1 MIPICYCSNSK
12 IFHGIVLSTLS
23 ILKNTKES
31 ITVYLLTMDLK
42 TLNEKFK
49 PISEAQANAL
59 DEIVKGYNPENKV
72 VLIDATKEFLA
83 EFSECKNLKTGYTP
97 YAFTRVLSDLLNLP
111 SKIIYLDVDTMC
123 CSDLSQLYEV
133 NIDGWELAMVK
144 DIMGKFWVRRD
155 YCNSGVLLLNL
166 DEIKRTGLF
175 VKVRERVNNRKMIMP
190 DQSAINFLASKKM
203 ILPYKFNEQRT
214 IKPDT
219 VVKHFC
225 QGMKWYGPFFKVYNY
240 KQWER
245 EKIHKKLKIF
255 DFDDIFVIYDELD
268 KKYKFELVGDNG

>member
-12 IFHGIVLSTLS
+12 IFHGIVLSALS

-31 ITVYLLTMDLK
+31 VTIYLLTMDLSG
-42 TLNEKFK
+42 LNKKFK
-49 PISEAQANAL
+49 PISVAQANAL
-59 DEIVKGYNPENKV
+59 DKISKEYNPQNKV
-72 VLIDATKEFLA
+72 VLLDVTKGFAA
-83 EFSECKNLKTGYTP
+83 EFAECKNLKTGYTP
-97 YAFTRVLSDLLNLP
+97 YALTRVLCDLLNLP

-123 CSDLSQLYEV
+123 CSDISELYEV
-133 NIDGWELAMVK
+133 DINGWELAMVK
-144 DIMGKFWVRRD
+144 DFMGKFWVRRD

-166 DEIKRTGLF
+166 EEIKRTGLF
-175 VKVRERVNNRKMIMP
+175 VKVRERVNTRKMIMP
-190 DQSAINFLASKKM
+190 DQSAINFLASKKL
-203 ILPYKFNEQRT
+203 ILPCKFNEQRT

-219 VVKHFC
+219 VIKHFC

-255 DFDDIFVIYDELD
+255 DFDDIFEIFDELD
-268 KKYKFELVGDNG
+268 RKYNFKSVENNA

>member
-23 ILKNTKES
+23 ILKHTKES

-42 TLNEKFK
+42 NIDERFK
-49 PISEAQANAL
+49 PISSAQANAL
-59 DEIVKGYNPENKV
+59 DEIVKEYSPENKV
-72 VLIDATKEFLA
+72 VLVDATKEFLK
-83 EFSECKNLKTGYTP
+83 EFSNSKNLKTGYTP
-97 YAFTRVLSDLLNLP
+97 YALTRVLSDLLDLP

-123 CSDLSQLYEV
+123 CSDLSQLYKV
-133 NIDGWELAMVK
+133 NLEGWELAMVK

-166 DEIKRTGLF
+166 DEIKKTGLF
-175 VKVRERVNNRKMIMP
+175 IKVRERVNNRKMVMP

-203 ILPYKFNEQRT
+203 ILPYKFNEQRA

-245 EKIHKKLKIF
+245 EKLHEKLKIF
-255 DFDDIFVIYDELD
+255 NFDDIFALYDELD

>member
-1 MIPICYCSNSK
+1 MIPICFCSNSK
-12 IFHGIVLSTLS
+12 IFHGIVLSALS
-23 ILKNTKES
+23 ILKNTKECVT
-31 ITVYLLTMDLK
+31 IYLLTMDLSW
-42 TLNEKFK
+42 LNETFK
-49 PISEAQANAL
+49 PISATQANAL
-59 DEIVKGYNPENKV
+59 DEIVKEYNSANKV
-72 VLIDATKEFLA
+72 VLLDVTKEFLA
-83 EFSECKNLKTGYTP
+83 EFSKCKNLKTGYTP
-97 YAFTRVLSDLLNLP
+97 YALTRVLCDLLDLP

-123 CSDLSQLYEV
+123 CSDISQLYEE
-133 NIDGWELAMVK
+133 NIEGFELAMVK
-144 DIMGKFWVRRD
+144 DFMGKFWVHRD

-166 DEIKRTGLF
+166 DEIKKTGLL

-190 DQSAINFLASKKM
+190 DQSAINFLAKKKK

-219 VVKHFC
+219 VIKHFC

-255 DFDDIFVIYDELD
+255 DFDDIFEIFDELD
-268 KKYKFELVGDNG
+268 RKYNFKLVGANG

>member
-23 ILKNTKES
+23 ILKHTKES
-31 ITVYLLTMDLK
+31 ITVYLLTMDM
-42 TLNEKFK
+42 TNLNEKFK
-49 PISEAQANAL
+49 PISTAQANAL
-59 DEIVKGYNPENKV
+59 DEIVKEYNPENKV
-72 VLIDATKEFLA
+72 VLLDVTKEFLA
-83 EFSECKNLKTGYTP
+83 EFSKCKNLKTGYTP
-97 YAFTRVLSDLLNLP
+97 YALTRVLSDLLDFP

-123 CSDLSQLYEV
+123 CSDISQLYER
-133 NIDGWELAMVK
+133 DLEGWEVAMVK

-166 DEIKRTGLF
+166 DEIRKTGLL
-175 VKVRERVNNRKMIMP
+175 VRVRERVNKRRMIMP
-190 DQSAINFLASKKM
+190 DQSAINFLATKKM

-214 IKPDT
+214 IKEDT
-219 VVKHFC
+219 VIKHFC

-255 DFDDIFVIYDELD
+255 DFDDIFELYDEFD
-268 KKYKFELVGDNG
+268 KKYNFNCE